1 MPAPAPRETNSLLPS
16 TSHLTDALP
25 DYADA
30 LLAYHRSHA
39 ETLNA
44 MVSRLPLAAG
54 HSILDVATGDGSYA
68 LLMAQRGANV
78 VVLDQDPDYLAL
90 ASSRA
95 TRRGLHLTAVCGDAC
110 HLPFED
116 DHFDGVFCAQSF
128 YSISDVSR
136 VLCEM
141 RRVVKPGGW
150 VGVLENDSLH
160 HVVLPW
166 PAELE
171 LAVRLGQYTA
181 LAGASPAARVRDS
194 AALTKDENER
204 GARSRALGDTPRGGV
219 SPHGADATQT
229 ELTESERYYI
239 GRRLFSVLLEA
250 GLEAVG
256 EASFATT
263 HTAPLS
269 DDAHTFLREHALE
282 ILERARPHLTPEVW
296 RAAQASCAP
305 THAEY
310 LFTRADFSATVL
322 DLLVWG
328 RKPPKSNG

>member
-1 MPAPAPRETNSLLPS
+1 MPTPTPHTPTHPPIKTKPLAGELPGE
-16 TSHLTDALP
+16 LP

-44 MVSRLPLAAG
+44 MVSRLPVAAG
-54 HSILDVATGDGSYA
+54 QTVLDVATGDGTYA
-68 LLMAQRGANV
+68 LLMAQRGADV
-78 VVLDQDPDYLAL
+78 VGLDQDPDYLAL

-95 TRRGLHLTAVCGDAC
+95 ARRGLRVTAVSGDAC
-110 HLPFED
+110 QLPFED

-128 YSISDVSR
+128 YSISNVSR
-136 VLCEM
+136 VLAEM
-141 RRVVKPGGW
+141 RRVVKPAGW

-181 LAGASPAARVRDS
+181 LAGASPDVRVRD
-194 AALTKDENER
+194 
-204 GARSRALGDTPRGGV
+204 G
-219 SPHGADATQT
+219 HADITTETATEYAQD
-229 ELTESERYYI
+229 ERYYI
-239 GRRLFSVLLEA
+239 GRRLFSVLIEA
-250 GLEAVG
+250 GFEDVH

-269 DDAHTFLREHALE
+269 DDAHRFLREHALE
-282 ILERARPHLTPEVW
+282 VLDRARPYLAPEVW
-296 RAAQASCAP
+296 RAAQASCDPADD
-305 THAEY
+305 AY

-328 RKPPKSNG
+328 RKPHP

>member
-1 MPAPAPRETNSLLPS
+1 MSDTTPSEANHDLPGE
-16 TSHLTDALP
+16 LP

-44 MVSRLPLAAG
+44 MVSRLPLTMG
-54 HSILDVATGDGSYA
+54 QTILDVATGDGTYA
-68 LLMAQRGANV
+68 ILMAQRGANV
-78 VVLDQDPDYLAL
+78 VVLDQDPDYLSL

-95 TRRGLHLTAVCGDAC
+95 TRRGLHVTAASGDAC
-110 HLPFED
+110 NLPFEEN
-116 DHFDGVFCAQSF
+116 HFDGVFCAQSF
-128 YSISDVSR
+128 YSISNVSR
-136 VLCEM
+136 VLQEM

-166 PAELE
+166 PADLE
-171 LAVRLGQYTA
+171 LAIRLGQYRA
-181 LAGASPAARVRDS
+181 LVGASPGQSRNRASRKNKLPDRDS
-194 AALTKDENER
+194 PAKTK
-204 GARSRALGDTPRGGV
+204 SL
-219 SPHGADATQT
+219 QT
-229 ELTESERYYI
+229 EIAEGERYYI

-250 GLEAVG
+250 GFEEVR

-263 HTAPLS
+263 HTAPLR

-282 ILERARPHLTPEVW
+282 ILDQAHPHLTPEVV
-296 RAAQASCAP
+296 RAAQASCDP
-305 THAEY
+305 TSSDY
-310 LFTRADFSATVL
+310 LFTRPDFSATVL

-328 RKPPKSNG
+328 TKPLR

>member
-1 MPAPAPRETNSLLPS
+1 MPAPTPHE
-16 TSHLTDALP
+16 TSHQDSDASQQPNVLP

-44 MVSRLPLAAG
+44 MVSRLPVAAG
-54 HSILDVATGDGSYA
+54 QSILDVATGDGTYA
-68 LLMAQRGANV
+68 ILMAERGAGV

-95 TRRGLHLTAVCGDAC
+95 ARRGLHVTPVAGDAC

-116 DHFDGVFCAQSF
+116 NRFDGVFCAQSF
-128 YSISDVSR
+128 YSISNVSR
-136 VLCEM
+136 VLKEM

-171 LAVRLGQYTA
+171 LAIRLGQYTA
-181 LAGASPAARVRDS
+181 LAGASPDVRVRDG
-194 AALTKDENER
+194 AASDDASETASQHAMQDDVSPNGARPPEGELTKD
-204 GARSRALGDTPRGGV
+204 
-219 SPHGADATQT
+219 Q
-229 ELTESERYYI
+229 RYYI

-250 GLEAVG
+250 GFEAVH
-256 EASFATT
+256 EASFSTT

-269 DDAHTFLREHALE
+269 DDAHTFLREHAVE
-282 ILERARPHLTPEVW
+282 ILDRARPHLVPEVW
-296 RAAQASCAP
+296 QAARASCDPAS
-305 THAEY
+305 AEY
-310 LFTRADFSATVL
+310 LFTRPDFSATVL

-328 RKPPKSNG
+328 KKPST